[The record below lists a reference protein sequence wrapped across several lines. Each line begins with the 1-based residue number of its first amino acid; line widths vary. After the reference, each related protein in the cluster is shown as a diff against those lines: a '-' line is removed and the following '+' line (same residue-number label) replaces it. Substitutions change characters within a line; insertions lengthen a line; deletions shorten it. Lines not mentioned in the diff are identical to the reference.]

1 MNGLAP
7 TLTQNP
13 TIPSSTPARAT
24 VFAALL
30 LSSIVAAQAQTASVA
45 PVNAPAA
52 DEEAVTL
59 SPFAVTTQRNLGYVA
74 TNSLSGTRF
83 TARQFQRRA
92 LRFFDGPQR
101 RPLR

>member
-52 DEEAVTL
+52 DGMIQRG
-59 SPFAVTTQRNLGYVA
+59 SGRNL
-74 TNSLSGTRF
+74 
-83 TARQFQRRA
+83 QQ
-92 LRFFDGPQR
+92 LR
-101 RPLR
+101 LT